1 MRLDGAVALVT
12 GGASGL
18 GLATTRA
25 LVEAGARVVVVDL
38 PGQAGAAR
46 EALADLG
53 PAVTFAAADVTD
65 EEQVAAAVAVATDL
79 GPLRAVVLCAGV
91 APAARVVGRDGPHPL
106 DLFERTVRVNLLGT
120 FAVLRLAAAA
130 MAATDPVDGERGVVV
145 TTSSVAAFD
154 GQVGQ
159 AAYAASKGAVA
170 AMTLPVAR
178 ELAAHAVRVVSVAPG
193 VFETPLVAGL
203 RDDVRASLGSQVP
216 HPSRLGRPEEFAA
229 LVLHVVANPYLN
241 GEVVRLDGALR
252 MGAS

>member
-1 MRLDGAVALVT
+1 VD
-12 GGASGL
+12 
-18 GLATTRA
+18 
-25 LVEAGARVVVVDL
+25 AGARVVVVDL
-38 PGQAGAAR
+38 PGQAAAV
-46 EALADLG
+46 ADLG
-53 PAVTFAAADVTD
+53 PSVTFAAADVTD

-120 FAVLRLAAAA
+120 FAVLRLAATA
-130 MAATDPVDGERGVVV
+130 MAATAPVDGERGVVV
-145 TTSSVAAFD
+145 MTSSVAAFD

>member
-1 MRLDGAVALVT
+1 MNVEGTVALVT

-25 LVEAGARVVVVDL
+25 LVDAGARVVVVDL
-38 PGQAGAAR
+38 PGQAAAV
-46 EALADLG
+46 ADLG
-53 PAVTFAAADVTD
+53 PSVTFAAADVTD

-120 FAVLRLAAAA
+120 FAVLRLAATA
-130 MAATDPVDGERGVVV
+130 MAATAPVDGERGVVV
-145 TTSSVAAFD
+145 MTSSVAAFD